1 VAIIISSSCCS
12 QLVLEEIDV
21 PYILFVLEAE
31 EFAVMVGE
39 NKLHTHIV
47 SVQARYPGF
56 TICYLVNKLK
66 WFLQKKEQA
75 QYKNGESGWKCPHV
89 QQVNIFSSRILL
101 LLTDKS

>member
-1 VAIIISSSCCS
+1 
-12 QLVLEEIDV
+12 VLEEIDV

-66 WFLQKKEQA
+66 WFLQKKDQA
-75 QYKNGESGWKCPHV
+75 QYKNGESGWKCPPIE
-89 QQVNIFSSRILL
+89 QVILFPPFFCC
-101 LLTDKS
+101 S